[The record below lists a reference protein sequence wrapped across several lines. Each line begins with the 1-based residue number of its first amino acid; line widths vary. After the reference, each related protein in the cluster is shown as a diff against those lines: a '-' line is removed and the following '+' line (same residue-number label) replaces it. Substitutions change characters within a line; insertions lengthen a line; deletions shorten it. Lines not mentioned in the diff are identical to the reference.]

1 MVMVMIIIII
11 IMTAKQ
17 VSILVLSPSNLIV
30 APYFTR
36 TISVDAISN
45 AVIAAGDSHVFARN
59 MSIDATRTAVIVAVG
74 SPLFTRNILVDA
86 IRTAVYHTVDVIRTI
101 VIVAVDSQ
109 YFTRS
114 VSASASRIAMIDAVD
129 APYFTYVFQMLELC
143 HSYIALLIFQPTPP
157 TTAEPLY
164 KIVLCFYQRKVSSN
178 L

>member
-1 MVMVMIIIII
+1 
-11 IMTAKQ
+11 
-17 VSILVLSPSNLIV
+17 
-30 APYFTR
+30 
-36 TISVDAISN
+36 
-45 AVIAAGDSHVFARN
+45 

-74 SPLFTRNILVDA
+74 SPLFTRNILVHA
-86 IRTAVYHTVDVIRTI
+86 IRTAVYHTVDVPYFIHTRSVDVIRTI